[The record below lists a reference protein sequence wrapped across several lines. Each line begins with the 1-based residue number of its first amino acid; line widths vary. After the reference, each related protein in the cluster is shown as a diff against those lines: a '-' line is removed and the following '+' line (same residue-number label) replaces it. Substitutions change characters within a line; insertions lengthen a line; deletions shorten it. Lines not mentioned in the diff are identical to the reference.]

1 MRTIAVVVTGLI
13 VGVLISFGQTHLA
26 GEFRPLVDSASLW
39 LLPAFVLGA
48 LMGTPRGSVAAGVV
62 CALLQLGAC
71 AGTSAL
77 RGVTLA
83 STGGIDTSLLWF
95 WAVCSVVF
103 GPLFGAAGHLLR
115 RGPVT
120 RRGLGGALLAAT
132 FIVEGVWNDFHELHE
147 DSSGWLWVGVGLAL
161 CAALLPTAARLRWM
175 VCTVPAMLV
184 VEVGL
189 TQIHR

>member
-48 LMGTPRGSVAAGVV
+48 LMRTPRGSVAAGAV
-62 CALLQLGAC
+62 CALLQFGAC
-71 AGTSAL
+71 TGTSAL

-83 STGGIDTSLLWF
+83 GTGGIDTSLLWF
-95 WAVCSVVF
+95 WVVCSAVF

-115 RGPVT
+115 RGPVA

-132 FIVEGVWNDFHELHE
+132 FIAEGVWNDFHELHD
-147 DSSGWLWVGVGLAL
+147 DSSGWLWVGIGLAL

-175 VCTVPAMLV
+175 AWTLPAMLV